1 MWQRQVQ
8 QAIYT
13 LQTAQRINT
22 KTLGFT
28 RYKLAYENNV
38 TELQQ
43 LYAQYA
49 GAVAYVS
56 VVNADGKAGI
66 GSAFHIGDGIFVTAK
81 HVIEFQT
88 IVEVATTKRI
98 EVTKDSDQYGHN
110 TCYISPR
117 IIKIIEG
124 PYEHASEDVAVFRV
138 ELVDKFL
145 PKVQL
150 GSHTSHEIQDY
161 EFILTDVLVI
171 GYPPIP
177 FTTTPNQ
184 VVASGQVNA
193 VIDVRHSEYV
203 HFVLS
208 TMARGGFSGGVVM
221 TKSGIALGLVT
232 ESLGTGSSLVETGYM
247 SVMSIDAAIELAR
260 EKFDINLAEFG
271 ICRDLDSLIEIKMVN
286 DSLGRLN
293 SRLYNACVYVYDDD
307 RDLFMEIHCD
317 DQSLLHSAYEV
328 FNSVSPTYIVESM
341 SQENLIFFQAK
352 GNPSAS
358 VLITAANAVKQFFE
372 NAGYKEMSIKKNTW
386 QIKA

>member
-1 MWQRQVQ
+1 M
-8 QAIYT
+8 T
-13 LQTAQRINT
+13 
-22 KTLGFT
+22 
-28 RYKLAYENNV
+28 YENNI

-56 VVNADGKAGI
+56 VENADGTAGI

-81 HVIEFQT
+81 HVIESQT
-88 IVEVATTKRI
+88 IVEVATTKRV
-98 EVTKDSDQYGHN
+98 EVTRDSDEVNQN
-110 TCYISPR
+110 TYHINPR
-117 IIKIIEG
+117 ILEIIEG

-138 ELVDKFL
+138 ELVDEFL

-150 GSHTSHEIQDY
+150 GSHTSHEIQDN
-161 EFILTDVLVI
+161 EFILTDALVI

-208 TMARGGFSGGVVM
+208 TMARGGFSGGVAL

-232 ESLGTGSSLVETGYM
+232 ESLGTSSSLVETGYM
-247 SVMSIDAAIELAR
+247 SVMSIDAAIELAK
-260 EKFDINLAEFG
+260 EKFDINLVEFE
-271 ICRDLDSLIEIKMVN
+271 IYRDLDSLIEIKMVN
-286 DSLGRLN
+286 DNLGRLN

-317 DQSLLHSAYEV
+317 DRSLLHSAYEV
-328 FNSVSPTYIVESM
+328 FNSFTPTYIIESM
-341 SQENLIFFQAK
+341 SKEDLIFFQAED
-352 GNPSAS
+352 NPSAS
-358 VLITAANAVKQFFE
+358 VLVTAAHAVKQFFE

-386 QIKA
+386 QIKG